1 MATEPP
7 HHFDADEFREAGRA
21 AVDWLADY
29 LEHLGRRPVTSGL
42 EPGDVRSL
50 LPDRAPEAPEPFAD
64 LLADVNALIAPAL
77 THWQHPGFFGYFP
90 ANSSPPAVLAELISA
105 GLGVNG
111 MLWSTSPACTELET
125 QVLDWLVDL
134 CGLPERFRS
143 DGPGGGVIQDSA
155 SSASLCALLAARDR
169 SGGAA
174 ALSRLVAYTS
184 SQAHSS
190 IIRNAWSPKPAI
202 RTAFSIEEWAWLE
215 V

>member
-1 MATEPP
+1 VATDPP

-21 AVDWLADY
+21 TVDWLADY
-29 LEHLGRRPVTSGL
+29 LEHLSRRPVTSGL

-111 MLWSTSPACTELET
+111 MLWS
-125 QVLDWLVDL
+125 
-134 CGLPERFRS
+134 
-143 DGPGGGVIQDSA
+143 
-155 SSASLCALLAARDR
+155 
-169 SGGAA
+169 
-174 ALSRLVAYTS
+174 
-184 SQAHSS
+184 
-190 IIRNAWSPKPAI
+190 
-202 RTAFSIEEWAWLE
+202 
-215 V
+215 